1 MAHELFIFIGGTIC
15 YASCLAT
22 VGVGGVIGG
31 PAILT
36 MLGLTSGGIAAGSWA
51 ATWMASYAGAVPA
64 ASIFASLQTIGA
76 TGVSWFSFGS
86 VFKICTAVCTAI
98 DFTEPGDQDSQ

>member
-1 MAHELFIFIGGTIC
+1 MLHEWFLVLGGYIC

-22 VGVGGVIGG
+22 VGVGGFLAG

-36 MLGLTSGGIAAGSWA
+36 ILGFTSSGIVAGSWA

-64 ASIFASLQTIGA
+64 AGIFAFLQSFGA
-76 TGVSWFSFGS
+76 TGASWISYGS
-86 VFKICTAVCTAI
+86 VFKICAALCTA
-98 DFTEPGDQDSQ
+98 DTVSEYFDQ

>member
-1 MAHELFIFIGGTIC
+1 MLHELFLFIGGTTC

-36 MLGLTSGGIAAGSWA
+36 MLGFTSSEYFCIFTVNRCNW
-51 ATWMASYAGAVPA
+51 
-64 ASIFASLQTIGA
+64 SIVDLI
-76 TGVSWFSFGS
+76 WLC
-86 VFKICTAVCTAI
+86 I
-98 DFTEPGDQDSQ
+98 

>member
-1 MAHELFIFIGGTIC
+1 MLHELFLFIGGTTC

-36 MLGLTSGGIAAGSWA
+36 MLGFTSSGIAAGSWA
-51 ATWMASYAGAVPA
+51 ATWMASYAGAVPT
-64 ASIFASLQTIGA
+64 ASIFAFLQSIGA
-76 TGVSWFSFGS
+76 TGVSWISFGS
-86 VFKICTAVCTAI
+86 VFKICAALCTAI
-98 DFTEPGDQDSQ
+98 GFTEPRDQDSQ